1 MAQPL
6 MVSSTGVEESPT
18 NRLKAL
24 AMMGHHSA
32 KFWELIRKEKM
43 RPPSN
48 PDGSLIFSADLYKSL
63 YNTARVPGELKDEI
77 HRYFKTE
84 KEGTCPSTILIVSKG
99 RVFYFDFLDENG
111 EVLSAQEFLYAYR
124 IIRDKV
130 DNEAIEKGKINE
142 ILEYFKFKII
152 FFKVFQF

>member
-6 MVSSTGVEESPT
+6 IVSSSGIEESPE

-24 AMMGHHSA
+24 AMMSYHSG
-32 KFWELIRKEKM
+32 KFWELLRKEKM

-63 YNTARVPGELKDEI
+63 YNTARVPGETKDEI

-84 KEGTCPSTILIVSKG
+84 KEGNCPHILLVISKG
-99 RVFYFDFLDENG
+99 RVFYMDFLNENG
-111 EVLSAQEFLYAYR
+111 EVLTPQEFLYAFR
-124 IIRDKV
+124 MIRDKI
-130 DNEAIEKGKINE
+130 DNEICEKGKE
-142 ILEYFKFKII
+142 F
-152 FFKVFQF
+152 FFKNFPFF

>member
-6 MVSSTGVEESPT
+6 LVASSGVEESAA

-24 AMMGHHSA
+24 AMIGYHSG
-32 KFWELIRKEKM
+32 KFWDLIRKEKM

-48 PDGSLIFSADLYKSL
+48 PDGSLIFSADLYRSL
-63 YNTARVPGELKDEI
+63 YNTARVPGDPKDEI

-84 KEGTCPSTILIVSKG
+84 KEGDCPHIILVISKG

-111 EVLSAQEFLYAYR
+111 EVLSPQEFLYAYR

-130 DNEAIEKGKINE
+130 DNEVFEKGNLQNIIK
-142 ILEYFKFKII
+142 YFYKFI
-152 FFKVFQF
+152 